1 MRQSLLSRRDL
12 LATAAATLQLSA
24 AGSDWVELF
33 NGRNLEG
40 WRAGG
45 HAGSWKV
52 AEGAITAVGA
62 QSHLFYNGPVRG
74 ADFRN
79 FELEVE
85 ARLDARAN
93 SGVYFH
99 TAYQAKGWPEK
110 GFEVQLNNTA
120 TGEGGYLERK
130 KTGSLYGIRNVYKQ
144 LVADNEWFKIHVL
157 VRGKNIQVRLNGVLL
172 VDYTEPATPV
182 MVPGLESGRF
192 LSHGTFALQCHDA
205 GSRARFRSIRVRP
218 LADDVTAPSA
228 EVPVADDVYRA
239 IIACGA
245 RNIPMVDYH
254 VHLKG
259 GLTIGDA
266 LQRSRRDGI
275 QYGVALNCG
284 KGFPVENDSGLRSFI
299 EEMKGQPVF
308 LAVQAEGR
316 EWVQMVSREAVALF
330 DYVFT
335 DSMTWTD
342 NRGRRMRTWV
352 REELG
357 TITDEQEFMDT
368 LVDRAA
374 GILENEP
381 IDIYVNPTFLPAP
394 IAKDYDRLWTERRM
408 QRVVDAAAGNHVA
421 IEINDRFKLPS
432 VAFVRMAK
440 AAGCKFTFGTNNGGA
455 QDLGRSEYGLKMV
468 EQCQL
473 TWRDF
478 FVPGAWWPKAV
489 ERKGGVLRG

>member
-1 MRQSLLSRRDL
+1 MRESLLSRRDV
-12 LATAAATLQLSA
+12 LAAAATLPLQA
-24 AGSDWVELF
+24 AGGGWIELF
-33 NGRNLEG
+33 NGKNLDG

-45 HAGSWKV
+45 DAGSWKV
-52 AEGAITAVGA
+52 AGGAIEAGGPP
-62 QSHLFYNGPVRG
+62 SHLFYTGPVSR

-85 ARLDARAN
+85 ALLHPRAN
-93 SGVYFH
+93 SGIYFH

-130 KTGSLYGIRNVYKQ
+130 KTGSLYGIRNIYKQ
-144 LVADNEWFKIHVL
+144 LVADGEWFKIHIA
-157 VRGKNIQVRLNGVLL
+157 VRGKNVQVRLNDTLL
-172 VDYTEPATPV
+172 VDYTEPEAPV
-182 MVPGLESGRF
+182 IPPGIPRGRF

-205 GSRARFRSIRVRP
+205 DSRARFRSIRVRP
-218 LADDVTAPSA
+218 LAGAVTPPGEEAPVVDDA
-228 EVPVADDVYRA
+228 YRR

-254 VHLKG
+254 VHLKA
-259 GLTIGDA
+259 GLTIEQA
-266 LQRSRRDGI
+266 LARSRRDGI
-275 QYGVALNCG
+275 QYGIAVNCG
-284 KGFPVENDSGLRSFI
+284 KGFPVHDDAGLRQFI
-299 EEMKGQPVF
+299 DDMKSRPVF
-308 LAVQAEGR
+308 LALQAEGR

-352 REELG
+352 RDEVG

-374 GILENEP
+374 GILEREP
-381 IDIYVNPTFLPAP
+381 IDIYVNPTFLPDQ
-394 IAKDYDRLWTERRM
+394 IAKDYDRLWTEPRMRR
-408 QRVVDAAAGNHVA
+408 VTEAAARNHVA
-421 IEINDRFKLPS
+421 IEINDRYHLPS
-432 VAFVRMAK
+432 PAFIRMAK
-440 AAGCKFTFGTNNGGA
+440 AAGCKFTFGTNNGGPY
-455 QDLGRSEYGLKMV
+455 DLGRSEYGLKMV
-468 EQCQL
+468 EECQL